1 MRYSR
6 AIIVS
11 IVAVFVFWAYV
22 QAASP
27 TLTANGWAINAKGTG
42 GSPVAVG
49 TSTPVIVMD
58 PASGP
63 RCNWV
68 WSWTEGGNLRCFAF
82 PPQIAAPVD
91 TPTATHGLIIQHG
104 AGVVDNA
111 VTGDPSLG
119 WQCVSDSGTLNVS
132 TAEFAHCLHK
142 PGNP

>member
-1 MRYSR
+1 MRHLR
-6 AIIVS
+6 TVIVLF
-11 IVAVFVFWAYV
+11 VASFVAAAWAF
-22 QAASP
+22 AAS
-27 TLTANGWAINAKGTG
+27 
-42 GSPVAVG
+42 
-49 TSTPVIVMD
+49 

-82 PPQIAAPVD
+82 PPQAAAPVD